1 MFLIVKSR
9 VKGNDFGGEHR
20 VECGS
25 TGHGSTIPRSRSA
38 RGLDRE
44 PDGDSEHRVEY
55 EYASTIPRSRDL
67 HLGIVEA
74 RSLDWEHVALG
85 DSEHRVEYAEDFQGE
100 YNYIDK
106 TTRSIIMARSRI
118 VIEGRSVLLRG
129 FYIV

>member
-1 MFLIVKSR
+1 MKSR
-9 VKGNDFGGEHR
+9 VKGSDFGGEHR

-25 TGHGSTIPRSRSA
+25 TGYGSTIPRSRYA
-38 RGLDRE
+38 RGLNRE

-55 EYASTIPRSRDL
+55 
-67 HLGIVEA
+67 
-74 RSLDWEHVALG
+74 RSLADWEHVAIG

>member
-1 MFLIVKSR
+1 MKSR
-9 VKGNDFGGEHR
+9 VKGSDFGGEHR

-25 TGHGSTIPRSRSA
+25 TGYGSTIPRSRYA
-38 RGLDRE
+38 RRLDRE

-55 EYASTIPRSRDL
+55 GYASTIPRS
-67 HLGIVEA
+67 A
-74 RSLDWEHVALG
+74 RSLADWEHVAIG

-118 VIEGRSVLLRG
+118 VREGVSYYADSSYNYVL
-129 FYIV
+129 IMPPSNC